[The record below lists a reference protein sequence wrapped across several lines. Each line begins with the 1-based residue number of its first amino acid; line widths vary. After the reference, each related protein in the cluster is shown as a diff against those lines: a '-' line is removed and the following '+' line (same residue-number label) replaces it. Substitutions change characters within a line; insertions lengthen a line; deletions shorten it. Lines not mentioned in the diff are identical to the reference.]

1 MFCSIPKEQLILFE
15 VWDDSIH
22 VKVFTVLLNFQL
34 VSFYGRLQSQK
45 LDQYTKIWAS
55 KLAALL
61 TVLEKKKKNLYSFD
75 WEFV

>member
-61 TVLEKKKKNLYSFD
+61 TVLFWSSKNLYSFD